1 MVLRPQ
7 LLSLLRQPTAAD
19 NKYSRG
25 VVGFVTGSLEYPG
38 AAILGVTAAMRC
50 GIGMVRYLGPQRV
63 GHLLLEVRP
72 EAVLGLGR
80 ADVWVLGSGI
90 SADHDPDATE
100 VLDVLTQ
107 FATAPIAVADAG
119 ALAMIDFSQH
129 PSRTVLTPHAGEL
142 AALLTRFGHPISRAE
157 VENSPVE
164 AAVLAARLTDC
175 VVLLK
180 GNLTHVATASGEVR
194 TLGPLSAQLATA
206 GTGDVLAGMLG
217 ALLAANKDA
226 VLADEQIF
234 LDVIELAVELHSRA
248 AELAHQEGPVAAMDV
263 AESVRK
269 VIAELQ

>member
-1 MVLRPQ
+1 MLRPQ
-7 LLSLLRQPTAAD
+7 LLLLLREPTAAD
-19 NKYSRG
+19 NKHSRG

-50 GIGMVRYLGPQRV
+50 GIGMVRYLGPQKV

-107 FATAPIAVADAG
+107 FAATEIAVADAG
-119 ALAMIDFSQH
+119 ALAMLDFSQH
-129 PSRTVLTPHAGEL
+129 PARTVLTPHAGEL
-142 AALLTRFGHPISRAE
+142 AALLTRLGHPIARGE
-157 VENSPVE
+157 VETSAVE
-164 AAVLAARLTDC
+164 ATVLAAKLTGC

-180 GNLTHVATASGEVR
+180 GSLTHLATASGDVR

-226 VLADEQIF
+226 VLADEQVF
-234 LDVIELAVELHSRA
+234 LDAIELAVELHSRA
-248 AELAHQEGPVAAMDV
+248 AELAHLDGPVSAMDV

-269 VIAELQ
+269 VIAELS